1 MQCITAQPYHPHA
14 GGEAGTGCL
23 SFVFPMM
30 KFSTPCVRTQVVPS
44 LRPLWFALAS
54 AGLCAASLSVHAQNL
69 AEPVQLAQ
77 NLRAPSMS
85 ETVVAATRTEQPLS
99 DLVADVSIVDRDT
112 IERSGFTGLGDLLAR
127 LPGVEM
133 ARNGGPG
140 ATTSLFLR
148 GAESR
153 FTAVYIDGVRMDS
166 QSTGGAAWEAIPLG
180 LIDRIEV
187 LRGPAGAVYGS
198 DALGGVVQI
207 FTKRGEKGFAPFV
220 SVGVGN
226 RGTTKL
232 EAGMSGAT
240 GTVDYALGVVRDD
253 SDGFNAR
260 PVSGQNPDRDD
271 YRGTSGNL
279 RLGVQLNAA
288 HRLEGSLV
296 AGHTNSGYDNGLG
309 KDDRSLHTMHALGLN
324 WLAQWSTAYKTRFSI
339 SDSRDEYETKP
350 SVYLSD
356 TRLRSY
362 LFQNEWR
369 LGAHQ
374 LTAALERREDRLVNN
389 PIDRDRSQDGL
400 ALGYGYNVGRHT
412 FQLNARHDDDSEFG
426 GKNTGSA
433 AYGFAITPQW
443 RATASVGTAFRAPTL
458 YQRFSRYGVAS
469 LRPESA
475 RNAEVGLRYAQGSS
489 SFSAVAYRNRVTNLI
504 TFVGASSCAPTQTDG
519 CYANTARAEY
529 KGVTLAASH
538 RIGTVQLHGSLDLQ
552 RPRDLDTGKQ
562 LARRAKHHGTFGADT
577 VVAGWTLGA
586 EVQASGRRYDNAANT
601 NVLGGYTLINLYA
614 STRIA
619 RDYTLLARVDN
630 LTDKDYQLARNYATA
645 GRTLFVGLKWAPQ

>member
-1 MQCITAQPYHPHA
+1 MKYFTPRARTQA
-14 GGEAGTGCL
+14 L
-23 SFVFPMM
+23 SF
-30 KFSTPCVRTQVVPS
+30 
-44 LRPLWFALAS
+44 LRPRRLALAC
-54 AGLCAASLSVHAQNL
+54 AGLCVFTAHAQVNMADSAL
-69 AEPVQLAQ
+69 LAQ
-77 NLRAPSMS
+77 NLRAPALS
-85 ETVVAATRTEQPLS
+85 ETVVTATRTAQPLS
-99 DLVADVSIVDRDT
+99 DLVADVSIVDRDS
-112 IERSGFTGLGDLLAR
+112 IERSGATGLGDLLAR

-133 ARNGGPG
+133 SRNGGPG
-140 ATTSLFLR
+140 TTTSLFLR

-166 QSTGGAAWEAIPLG
+166 QSTGGAAWESIPLG

-198 DALGGVVQI
+198 DALGGVIQI

-232 EAGMSGAT
+232 EAGVSGAS
-240 GTVDYALGVVRDD
+240 GTVDYALGLLRDE

-260 PVSGQNPDRDD
+260 PIAGQNPDRDG
-271 YRGTSGNL
+271 YRNTAGNA
-279 RLGVQLNAA
+279 RLGVQLNAT
-288 HRLEGSLV
+288 HRLEGTLMV
-296 AGHTNSGYDNGLG
+296 GDTNSGYDNGLG
-309 KDDRSLHTMHALGLN
+309 KDDRNLHTMHALGLN
-324 WLAQWSTAYKTRFSI
+324 WQAQWSSAYKTQFSVT
-339 SDSRDEYETKP
+339 DSRDEYETTP
-350 SVYLSD
+350 SAYLSD
-356 TRLRSY
+356 TRLRGY

-369 LGAHQ
+369 QGAHQ
-374 LTAALERREDRLVNN
+374 LTAALERREDHLENN
-389 PIDRDRSQDGL
+389 PIDRSRSQNGV
-400 ALGYGYNVGRHT
+400 ALGYGYNAGGHT
-412 FQLNARHDDDSEFG
+412 VQVNLRHDEDSEVG
-426 GKNTGSA
+426 GKNTGSV
-433 AYGFAITPQW
+433 AYGYAITPQW

-458 YQRFSRYGVAS
+458 YQRFSQYGVAS

-475 RNAEVGLRYAQGSS
+475 RNAELGLRYAQGDS

-504 TFVGASSCAPTQTDG
+504 SFVDASACSPLQTQG
-519 CYANTARAEY
+519 CYANTRAEY

-538 RIGTVQLHGSLDLQ
+538 RLGPVQLRGSLDLQ

-586 EVQASGRRYDNAANT
+586 EVQASGRRYDYDTVGNT
-601 NVLGGYTLINLYA
+601 YVLGGYTLINLYA

-630 LTDKDYQLARNYATA
+630 LADKDYQLVRNYATA

>member
-1 MQCITAQPYHPHA
+1 MKYFTPRARTQA
-14 GGEAGTGCL
+14 L
-23 SFVFPMM
+23 SF
-30 KFSTPCVRTQVVPS
+30 
-44 LRPLWFALAS
+44 LRPRRLALAC
-54 AGLCAASLSVHAQNL
+54 AGLCVFTAQAQVNMADSAL
-69 AEPVQLAQ
+69 LAQ
-77 NLRAPSMS
+77 NLRAPALS
-85 ETVVAATRTEQPLS
+85 ETVVTATRTAQPLS
-99 DLVADVSIVDRDT
+99 DLVADVSIVDRDS
-112 IERSGFTGLGDLLAR
+112 IERSGATGLGDLLAR

-133 ARNGGPG
+133 SRNGGPG
-140 ATTSLFLR
+140 TTTSLFLR

-166 QSTGGAAWEAIPLG
+166 QSTGGAAWESIPLG

-198 DALGGVVQI
+198 DALGGVIQI

-232 EAGMSGAT
+232 EAGVSGAS
-240 GTVDYALGVVRDD
+240 GTVDYALGLLRDE

-260 PVSGQNPDRDD
+260 PIAGQNPDKDG
-271 YRGTSGNL
+271 YRNTAGNA
-279 RLGVQLNAA
+279 RVGVQLNSV
-288 HRLEGSLV
+288 HRLEGTLMV
-296 AGHTNSGYDNGLG
+296 GDTNSGYDSGLG
-309 KDDRSLHTMHALGLN
+309 KDDRNLHTMHALGLH
-324 WLAQWSTAYKTRFSI
+324 WQAQWSSAYKTKFSVT
-339 SDSRDEYETKP
+339 DSRDEYETKP

-356 TRLRSY
+356 TRLRGY

-369 LGAHQ
+369 EGAH
-374 LTAALERREDRLVNN
+374 LVTAALERREDRLENN
-389 PIDRDRSQDGL
+389 PIDRSRSQNGV
-400 ALGYGYNVGRHT
+400 ALGYGYNAGGHT
-412 FQLNARHDDDSEFG
+412 VQVNVRHDEDSEFG
-426 GKNTGSA
+426 GKGTGSV
-433 AYGFAITPQW
+433 AYGYAITPQW

-458 YQRFSRYGVAS
+458 YQRFSQYGVAS

-475 RNAEVGLRYAQGSS
+475 RNAELGLRYAQGDS

-504 TFVGASSCAPTQTDG
+504 SFVDASACSPLQTQG
-519 CYANTARAEY
+519 CYANTRAEY

-538 RIGTVQLHGSLDLQ
+538 RLGPVQLHGSLDVQ

-586 EVQASGRRYDNAANT
+586 EVQASGRRYDYDTVGNT
-601 NVLGGYTLINLYA
+601 YVLGGYTLINLYA

-630 LTDKDYQLARNYATA
+630 LADKDYQLARTYATA

>member
-1 MQCITAQPYHPHA
+1 MKYFTPRARTQA
-14 GGEAGTGCL
+14 L
-23 SFVFPMM
+23 SF
-30 KFSTPCVRTQVVPS
+30 
-44 LRPLWFALAS
+44 LRPRRLALAC
-54 AGLCAASLSVHAQNL
+54 AGLCVFTAQAQVNMADSAL
-69 AEPVQLAQ
+69 LAQ
-77 NLRAPSMS
+77 NLRAPALS
-85 ETVVAATRTEQPLS
+85 ETVVTATRTAQPLS
-99 DLVADVSIVDRDT
+99 DLVADVSIVDRDS
-112 IERSGFTGLGDLLAR
+112 IERSGATGLGDLLAR

-133 ARNGGPG
+133 SRNGGPG
-140 ATTSLFLR
+140 TTTSLFLR

-166 QSTGGAAWEAIPLG
+166 QSTGGAAWESIPLG

-198 DALGGVVQI
+198 DALGGVIQI

-232 EAGMSGAT
+232 EAGVSGAS
-240 GTVDYALGVVRDD
+240 GTVDYALGLLRDE

-260 PVSGQNPDRDD
+260 PIAGQNPDKDG
-271 YRGTSGNL
+271 YRNTAGNA
-279 RLGVQLNAA
+279 RVGVQLNSV
-288 HRLEGSLV
+288 HRLEGTLMV
-296 AGHTNSGYDNGLG
+296 GDTNSGYDSGLG
-309 KDDRSLHTMHALGLN
+309 KDDRNLHTMHALGLH
-324 WLAQWSTAYKTRFSI
+324 WQAQWSSAYKTKFSVT
-339 SDSRDEYETKP
+339 DSRDEYETKP

-356 TRLRSY
+356 TRLRGY

-369 LGAHQ
+369 EGAH
-374 LTAALERREDRLVNN
+374 LVTAALERREDRLENN
-389 PIDRDRSQDGL
+389 PIDRSRSQNGV
-400 ALGYGYNVGRHT
+400 ALGYGYNAGGHT
-412 FQLNARHDDDSEFG
+412 VQVNVRHDEDSEFG
-426 GKNTGSA
+426 GKGTGSV
-433 AYGFAITPQW
+433 AYGYAITPQW

-458 YQRFSRYGVAS
+458 YQRFSQYGVAS

-475 RNAEVGLRYAQGSS
+475 RNAELGLRYAQGDS

-504 TFVGASSCAPTQTDG
+504 SFVDASACSPLQTQG
-519 CYANTARAEY
+519 CYANTRAEY

-538 RIGTVQLHGSLDLQ
+538 RLGPVQLRGSLDLQ

-586 EVQASGRRYDNAANT
+586 EVQASGRRYDYDTVGNT
-601 NVLGGYTLINLYA
+601 YVLGGYTLVNLYA

-630 LTDKDYQLARNYATA
+630 LADKDYQLVRNYATA

>member
-1 MQCITAQPYHPHA
+1 MKYFTPRARTQA
-14 GGEAGTGCL
+14 L
-23 SFVFPMM
+23 SF
-30 KFSTPCVRTQVVPS
+30 
-44 LRPLWFALAS
+44 LRPRRLALAC
-54 AGLCAASLSVHAQNL
+54 AGLCVFTAQAQVNMADSAL
-69 AEPVQLAQ
+69 LAQ
-77 NLRAPSMS
+77 NLRAPALS
-85 ETVVAATRTEQPLS
+85 ETVVTATRTVQPLS
-99 DLVADVSIVDRDT
+99 DLVADVSIVDRDS
-112 IERSGFTGLGDLLAR
+112 IERSGATGLGDLLAR

-133 ARNGGPG
+133 SRNGGPG
-140 ATTSLFLR
+140 TTTSLFLR

-166 QSTGGAAWEAIPLG
+166 QSTGGAAWESIPLG

-198 DALGGVVQI
+198 DALGGVIQI

-232 EAGMSGAT
+232 EAGVSGAS
-240 GTVDYALGVVRDD
+240 GTVDYALGLLRDE

-260 PVSGQNPDRDD
+260 PIAGQNPDKDG
-271 YRGTSGNL
+271 YRNTAGNA
-279 RLGVQLNAA
+279 RVGVQLNSV
-288 HRLEGSLV
+288 HRLEGTLMV
-296 AGHTNSGYDNGLG
+296 GDTNSGYDSGLG
-309 KDDRSLHTMHALGLN
+309 KDDRNLHTMHALGLH
-324 WLAQWSTAYKTRFSI
+324 WQAQWSSAYKTKFSVT
-339 SDSRDEYETKP
+339 DSRDEYETKP

-356 TRLRSY
+356 TRLRGY

-369 LGAHQ
+369 HGAHQ
-374 LTAALERREDRLVNN
+374 LTAALERREDHLENN
-389 PIDRDRSQDGL
+389 PIDRSRSQNGV
-400 ALGYGYNVGRHT
+400 ALGYGYNAGGHT
-412 FQLNARHDDDSEFG
+412 VQVNVRHDEDSEFG
-426 GKNTGSA
+426 GKGTGSV
-433 AYGFAITPQW
+433 AYGYAITPQW

-458 YQRFSRYGVAS
+458 FQRFSQYGVAS

-475 RNAEVGLRYAQGSS
+475 RNAELGLRYAQGDS

-504 TFVGASSCAPTQTDG
+504 SFVDASACSPLQTQG
-519 CYANTARAEY
+519 CYANTRAEY

-538 RIGTVQLHGSLDLQ
+538 RLGPVQLRGSLDLQ

-586 EVQASGRRYDNAANT
+586 EVQASGRRYDYDTVGNT
-601 NVLGGYTLINLYA
+601 YVLGGYTLVNLYA

-630 LTDKDYQLARNYATA
+630 LADKDYQLARTYATP

>member
-1 MQCITAQPYHPHA
+1 MKYFTPRARTQA
-14 GGEAGTGCL
+14 L
-23 SFVFPMM
+23 SF
-30 KFSTPCVRTQVVPS
+30 
-44 LRPLWFALAS
+44 LRPRRLALAC
-54 AGLCAASLSVHAQNL
+54 AGLCVFTAQAQVNMADSAL
-69 AEPVQLAQ
+69 LAQ
-77 NLRAPSMS
+77 NLRAPALS
-85 ETVVAATRTEQPLS
+85 ETVVTATRTAQPLS
-99 DLVADVSIVDRDT
+99 DLVADVSIVDRDS
-112 IERSGFTGLGDLLAR
+112 IERSGATGLGDLLAR

-133 ARNGGPG
+133 SRNGGPG
-140 ATTSLFLR
+140 TTTSLFLR

-166 QSTGGAAWEAIPLG
+166 QSTGGAAWESIPLG

-198 DALGGVVQI
+198 DALGGVIQI

-232 EAGMSGAT
+232 EAGVSGAS
-240 GTVDYALGVVRDD
+240 GTVDYALGLLRDE

-260 PVSGQNPDRDD
+260 PIAGQNPDKDG
-271 YRGTSGNL
+271 YRNTAGNA
-279 RLGVQLNAA
+279 RVGVQLNSV
-288 HRLEGSLV
+288 HRLEGTLMV
-296 AGHTNSGYDNGLG
+296 GDTNSGYDSGLG
-309 KDDRSLHTMHALGLN
+309 KDDRALRTMHALGLH
-324 WLAQWSTAYKTRFSI
+324 WQAQWSSAYKTKFSVT
-339 SDSRDEYETKP
+339 DSRDEYETKP

-356 TRLRSY
+356 TRLRGY

-369 LGAHQ
+369 EGAH
-374 LTAALERREDRLVNN
+374 LVTAALERREDRLENN
-389 PIDRDRSQDGL
+389 PIDRSRSQNGV
-400 ALGYGYNVGRHT
+400 ALGYGYNAGGHT
-412 FQLNARHDDDSEFG
+412 VQVNVRHDEDSEFG
-426 GKNTGSA
+426 GKGTGSV
-433 AYGFAITPQW
+433 AYGYAITPQW

-458 YQRFSRYGVAS
+458 YQRFSQYGVAS

-475 RNAEVGLRYAQGSS
+475 RNAELGLRYAQGDS

-504 TFVGASSCAPTQTDG
+504 SFVDASACSPLQTQG
-519 CYANTARAEY
+519 CYANTRAEY

-538 RIGTVQLHGSLDLQ
+538 RLGPVQLRGSLDLQ

-586 EVQASGRRYDNAANT
+586 EVQASGRRYDYDTVGNT
-601 NVLGGYTLINLYA
+601 YVLGGYTLINLYA

>member
-1 MQCITAQPYHPHA
+1 
-14 GGEAGTGCL
+14 
-23 SFVFPMM
+23 M
-30 KFSTPCVRTQVVPS
+30 KYFTPRARTQALSS
-44 LRPLWFALAS
+44 LRPRQLALAC
-54 AGLCAASLSVHAQNL
+54 AGLCVFTAHAQVNMADSAL
-69 AEPVQLAQ
+69 LAQ
-77 NLRAPSMS
+77 NLRAPALS
-85 ETVVAATRTEQPLS
+85 ETVVTATRTAQPLS
-99 DLVADVSIVDRDT
+99 DLVADVSIVDRDS
-112 IERSGFTGLGDLLAR
+112 IERSGATGLGDLLAR

-133 ARNGGPG
+133 SRNGGPG
-140 ATTSLFLR
+140 TTTSLFLR

-166 QSTGGAAWEAIPLG
+166 QSTGGAAWESIPLG

-198 DALGGVVQI
+198 DALGGVIQI

-232 EAGMSGAT
+232 EAGVSGAS
-240 GTVDYALGVVRDD
+240 GTVDYALGLLRDE

-260 PVSGQNPDRDD
+260 PIAGQNPDKDG
-271 YRGTSGNL
+271 YRNTAGNA
-279 RLGVQLNAA
+279 RVGVQLNSV
-288 HRLEGSLV
+288 HRLEGTLMV
-296 AGHTNSGYDNGLG
+296 GDTNSGYDSGLG
-309 KDDRSLHTMHALGLN
+309 KDDRNLHTMHALGLH
-324 WLAQWSTAYKTRFSI
+324 WQAQWSSAYKTKFSVT
-339 SDSRDEYETKP
+339 DSRDEYETKP

-356 TRLRSY
+356 TRLRGY

-369 LGAHQ
+369 EGAH
-374 LTAALERREDRLVNN
+374 LVTAALERREDRLENN
-389 PIDRDRSQDGL
+389 PIDRSRSQNGV
-400 ALGYGYNVGRHT
+400 ALGYGYNAGGHT
-412 FQLNARHDDDSEFG
+412 VQVNVRHDEDSEFG
-426 GKNTGSA
+426 GKGTGSV
-433 AYGFAITPQW
+433 AYGYAITPQW

-458 YQRFSRYGVAS
+458 YQRFSQYGVAS

-475 RNAEVGLRYAQGSS
+475 RNAELGLRYAQGDS

-504 TFVGASSCAPTQTDG
+504 SFVDASACSPLQTQG
-519 CYANTARAEY
+519 CYANTRAEY

-538 RIGTVQLHGSLDLQ
+538 RLGPVQLRGSLDLQ

-586 EVQASGRRYDNAANT
+586 EVQASGRRYDYDTVGNT
-601 NVLGGYTLINLYA
+601 YVLGGYTLVNLYA

-630 LTDKDYQLARNYATA
+630 LADKDYQLARTYATP

>member
-1 MQCITAQPYHPHA
+1 MKYFTPRARTQALSFLRPRRLALACAGRCVFTAQA
-14 GGEAGTGCL
+14 
-23 SFVFPMM
+23 
-30 KFSTPCVRTQVVPS
+30 QVNMADS
-44 LRPLWFALAS
+44 AL
-54 AGLCAASLSVHAQNL
+54 
-69 AEPVQLAQ
+69 LAQ
-77 NLRAPSMS
+77 NLRAPALS
-85 ETVVAATRTEQPLS
+85 ETVVTATRTAQPLS
-99 DLVADVSIVDRDT
+99 DLVADVSIVDRDS
-112 IERSGFTGLGDLLAR
+112 IERSGATGLGDLLAR

-133 ARNGGPG
+133 SRNGGPG
-140 ATTSLFLR
+140 TTTSLFLR

-166 QSTGGAAWEAIPLG
+166 QSTGGAAWESIPLG

-198 DALGGVVQI
+198 DALGGVIQI

-232 EAGMSGAT
+232 EAGVSGAS
-240 GTVDYALGVVRDD
+240 GTVDYALGLLRDE

-260 PVSGQNPDRDD
+260 PIAGQNPDKDG
-271 YRGTSGNL
+271 YRNTAGNA
-279 RLGVQLNAA
+279 RVGVQLNSV
-288 HRLEGSLV
+288 HRLEGTLMV
-296 AGHTNSGYDNGLG
+296 GDTNSGYDSGLG
-309 KDDRSLHTMHALGLN
+309 KDDRALRTMHALGLN
-324 WLAQWSTAYKTRFSI
+324 WQAQWSSAYKTKFSVT
-339 SDSRDEYETKP
+339 DSRDEYETKP

-356 TRLRSY
+356 TRLRGY

-369 LGAHQ
+369 EGAH
-374 LTAALERREDRLVNN
+374 LVTAALERREDHLENN
-389 PIDRDRSQDGL
+389 PIDRDRSQNGV
-400 ALGYGYNVGRHT
+400 ALGYGYNAGGHT
-412 FQLNARHDDDSEFG
+412 VQVNVRHDEDSEFG
-426 GKNTGSA
+426 GKGTGSV
-433 AYGFAITPQW
+433 AYGYAITPQW

-458 YQRFSRYGVAS
+458 YQRFSQYGVAS
-469 LRPESA
+469 LSPETA
-475 RNAEVGLRYAQGSS
+475 RNAELGLRYAQGSS
-489 SFSAVAYRNRVTNLI
+489 SFSVVAFRNRVRDLI
-504 TFVGASSCAPTQTDG
+504 SFAGAGPCASTFG

-529 KGVTLAASH
+529 KGVTFAASH
-538 RIGTVQLHGSLDLQ
+538 RIGSVQLHGSLDVQ

-586 EVQASGRRYDNAANT
+586 EVQASGRRYDTVANT

-630 LTDKDYQLARNYATA
+630 LADKDYQLARTYATP

>member
-1 MQCITAQPYHPHA
+1 MKYFTPRARTQA
-14 GGEAGTGCL
+14 L
-23 SFVFPMM
+23 SF
-30 KFSTPCVRTQVVPS
+30 
-44 LRPLWFALAS
+44 LRPRRLALAC
-54 AGLCAASLSVHAQNL
+54 AGLCVFTAQAQVNMADSAL
-69 AEPVQLAQ
+69 LAQ
-77 NLRAPSMS
+77 NQRAPALS
-85 ETVVAATRTEQPLS
+85 ETVVTATRTAQPLS
-99 DLVADVSIVDRDT
+99 DLVADVSIVDRES
-112 IERSGFTGLGDLLAR
+112 IERSGATGLGDLLAR

-133 ARNGGPG
+133 SRNGGPG
-140 ATTSLFLR
+140 TTTSLFLR

-166 QSTGGAAWEAIPLG
+166 QSTGGAAWESIPLG

-198 DALGGVVQI
+198 DALGGVIQI

-232 EAGMSGAT
+232 EAGVSGAS
-240 GTVDYALGVVRDD
+240 GTVDYALGLLRDE

-260 PVSGQNPDRDD
+260 PIAGQNPDKDG
-271 YRGTSGNL
+271 YRKTAGNA
-279 RLGVQLNAA
+279 RVGVQLNSV
-288 HRLEGSLV
+288 HRLEGTLMV
-296 AGHTNSGYDNGLG
+296 GDTNSGYDSGLG
-309 KDDRSLHTMHALGLN
+309 KDDRALRTMHALGLN
-324 WLAQWSTAYKTRFSI
+324 WQAQWSSAYKTKFSVT
-339 SDSRDEYETKP
+339 DSRDEYETKP

-356 TRLRSY
+356 TRLRGY

-369 LGAHQ
+369 EGAH
-374 LTAALERREDRLVNN
+374 LVTAALERREDHLENN
-389 PIDRDRSQDGL
+389 PIDRDRSQNGV
-400 ALGYGYNVGRHT
+400 ALGYGYNAGGHT
-412 FQLNARHDDDSEFG
+412 VQVNVRHDEDSEFG
-426 GKNTGSA
+426 GKGTGSV
-433 AYGFAITPQW
+433 AYGYAITPQW

-458 YQRFSRYGVAS
+458 YQRFGQYGVAS

-475 RNAEVGLRYAQGSS
+475 RNAELGLRYAQGDS

-504 TFVGASSCAPTQTDG
+504 SFACPPRQTQG

-538 RIGTVQLHGSLDLQ
+538 RLGPMQLHGSLDVQ

-586 EVQASGRRYDNAANT
+586 EVQASGRRYDYDTVGNT

>member
-1 MQCITAQPYHPHA
+1 
-14 GGEAGTGCL
+14 
-23 SFVFPMM
+23 M
-30 KFSTPCVRTQVVPS
+30 KFSTPCVRTQVLPS

-54 AGLCAASLSVHAQNL
+54 AGLCAASLTVHAQNVS
-69 AEPVQLAQ
+69 ETVQLAQ
-77 NLRAPSMS
+77 NLRSPSMS
-85 ETVVAATRTEQPLS
+85 EMVVAATRTEQPLS
-99 DLVADVSIVDRDT
+99 DLVADVSIVDRDS
-112 IERSGFTGLGDLLAR
+112 IERSGATGLGDLLAR

-133 ARNGGPG
+133 SRNGGPG
-140 ATTSLFLR
+140 TTTSLFLR
-148 GAESR
+148 GAETR

-166 QSTGGAAWEAIPLG
+166 QSTGGAAWETIPLG

-198 DALGGVVQI
+198 DAMGGVIQI
-207 FTKRGEKGFAPFV
+207 FTKRGEKGVAPFV

-226 RGTTKL
+226 RATTKL
-232 EAGMSGAT
+232 EAGVSGAS
-240 GTVDYALGVVRDD
+240 GTVDYSLGLMRDE

-260 PVSGQNPDRDD
+260 PVAGQNPDKDG
-271 YRGTSGNL
+271 YRNTAGNA
-279 RLGVQLNAA
+279 RLGLQLNSA
-288 HRLEGSLV
+288 HRLEGSLMV
-296 AGHTNSGYDNGLG
+296 GDTNSGYDSGLG
-309 KDDRSLHTMHALGLN
+309 KDDRNLHTMHALGLN
-324 WLAQWSTAYKTRFSI
+324 WLAQWSTAYKTRLSI
-339 SDSRDEYETKP
+339 TDSRDKYETTP
-350 SVYLSD
+350 TVYLSD
-356 TRLRSY
+356 TRLRGY

-369 LGAHQ
+369 QGAH
-374 LTAALERREDRLVNN
+374 LITAALERREDHLENK
-389 PIDRDRSQDGL
+389 PIDRDRSQNAL
-400 ALGYGYNVGRHT
+400 ALGYGFNAGGHT
-412 FQLNARHDDDSEFG
+412 IHVNARHDDDSEFG
-426 GKNTGSA
+426 GKNTGSV
-433 AYGFAITPQW
+433 AYGYAITPQW

-458 YQRFSRYGVAS
+458 YQRFSQYGVAS

-475 RNAEVGLRYAQGSS
+475 RNAELGLRYAQGDSS
-489 SFSAVAYRNRVTNLI
+489 LSAVAYRNRVTNLI
-504 TFVGASSCAPTQTDG
+504 SFVGASACSPLQTQG

-577 VVAGWTLGA
+577 VIAGWTLGA
-586 EVQASGRRYDNAANT
+586 EVQASGRRYDTVANT

-630 LTDKDYQLARNYATA
+630 LTDKDYQLARTYATP

>member
-1 MQCITAQPYHPHA
+1 MKYFTPRARTQA
-14 GGEAGTGCL
+14 L
-23 SFVFPMM
+23 SF
-30 KFSTPCVRTQVVPS
+30 
-44 LRPLWFALAS
+44 LRPRRLALAC
-54 AGLCAASLSVHAQNL
+54 AGLCVFTAQAQVNMADSAL
-69 AEPVQLAQ
+69 LAQ
-77 NLRAPSMS
+77 NLRAPALS
-85 ETVVAATRTEQPLS
+85 ETVVTATRTAQPLS
-99 DLVADVSIVDRDT
+99 DLVADVSIVDRDS
-112 IERSGFTGLGDLLAR
+112 IERSGATGLGDLLAR

-133 ARNGGPG
+133 SRNGGPG
-140 ATTSLFLR
+140 TTTSLFLR

-166 QSTGGAAWEAIPLG
+166 QSTGGAAWESIPLG

-198 DALGGVVQI
+198 DALGGVIQI

-232 EAGMSGAT
+232 EAGVSGAS
-240 GTVDYALGVVRDD
+240 GTVDYALGLLRDE

-260 PVSGQNPDRDD
+260 PIAGQNPDKDG
-271 YRGTSGNL
+271 YRNTAGNA
-279 RLGVQLNAA
+279 RVGVQLNSV
-288 HRLEGSLV
+288 HRLEGTLMV
-296 AGHTNSGYDNGLG
+296 GDTNSGYDSGLG
-309 KDDRSLHTMHALGLN
+309 KDDRNLHTMHALGLH
-324 WLAQWSTAYKTRFSI
+324 WQAQWSSAYKTKFSVT
-339 SDSRDEYETKP
+339 DSRDEYETKP

-356 TRLRSY
+356 TRLRGY

-369 LGAHQ
+369 EGAH
-374 LTAALERREDRLVNN
+374 LVTAALERREDRLENN
-389 PIDRDRSQDGL
+389 PIDRSRSQNGV
-400 ALGYGYNVGRHT
+400 ALGYGYNAGGHT
-412 FQLNARHDDDSEFG
+412 VQVNVRHDEDSEFG
-426 GKNTGSA
+426 GKGTGSV
-433 AYGFAITPQW
+433 AYGYAITPQW

-458 YQRFSRYGVAS
+458 YQRFSQYGVAS

-475 RNAEVGLRYAQGSS
+475 RNAELGLRYAQGDS

-504 TFVGASSCAPTQTDG
+504 SFVDASACSPLQTQG
-519 CYANTARAEY
+519 CYANTRAEY

-538 RIGTVQLHGSLDLQ
+538 RLGPVQLRGSLDLQ

-586 EVQASGRRYDNAANT
+586 EVQASGRRYDYDTVGNT
-601 NVLGGYTLINLYA
+601 YVLGGYTLINLYA

-630 LTDKDYQLARNYATA
+630 LADKDYQLVRNYATA

>member
-1 MQCITAQPYHPHA
+1 MKYFTPRARTQA
-14 GGEAGTGCL
+14 L
-23 SFVFPMM
+23 SF
-30 KFSTPCVRTQVVPS
+30 
-44 LRPLWFALAS
+44 LRPRRLALAC
-54 AGLCAASLSVHAQNL
+54 AGLCVFTAQAQVNMADSAL
-69 AEPVQLAQ
+69 LAQ
-77 NLRAPSMS
+77 NLRAPALS
-85 ETVVAATRTEQPLS
+85 ETVVTATRTVQPLS
-99 DLVADVSIVDRDT
+99 DLVADVSIVDRDS
-112 IERSGFTGLGDLLAR
+112 IERSGATGLGDLLAR

-133 ARNGGPG
+133 SRNGGPG
-140 ATTSLFLR
+140 TTTSLFLR

-166 QSTGGAAWEAIPLG
+166 QSTGGAAWESIPLG

-198 DALGGVVQI
+198 DALGGVIQI

-232 EAGMSGAT
+232 EAGVSGAS
-240 GTVDYALGVVRDD
+240 GTVDYALGLLRDE

-260 PVSGQNPDRDD
+260 PIAGQNPDKDG
-271 YRGTSGNL
+271 YRNTAGNA
-279 RLGVQLNAA
+279 RVGVQLNSV
-288 HRLEGSLV
+288 HRLEGTLMV
-296 AGHTNSGYDNGLG
+296 GDTNSGYDSGLG
-309 KDDRSLHTMHALGLN
+309 KDDRNLHTMHALGLH
-324 WLAQWSTAYKTRFSI
+324 WQAQWSSAYKTKFSVT
-339 SDSRDEYETKP
+339 DSRDEYETKP

-356 TRLRSY
+356 TRLRGY

-369 LGAHQ
+369 EGAH
-374 LTAALERREDRLVNN
+374 LVTAALERREDRLENN
-389 PIDRDRSQDGL
+389 PIDRSRSQNGV
-400 ALGYGYNVGRHT
+400 ALGYGYNAGGHT
-412 FQLNARHDDDSEFG
+412 VQVNVRHDEDSEFG
-426 GKNTGSA
+426 GKGTGSV
-433 AYGFAITPQW
+433 AYGYAITPQW

-458 YQRFSRYGVAS
+458 YQRFSQYGVAS

-475 RNAEVGLRYAQGSS
+475 RNAELGLRYAQGDS

-504 TFVGASSCAPTQTDG
+504 SFVDASACSPLQTQG
-519 CYANTARAEY
+519 CYANTRAEY

-538 RIGTVQLHGSLDLQ
+538 RLRPVQLRGSLDLQ
-552 RPRDLDTGKQ
+552 RLRDLDTGKQ

-586 EVQASGRRYDNAANT
+586 EVQASGRRYDYDTVGNT
-601 NVLGGYTLINLYA
+601 YVLGGYTLVNLYA

-630 LTDKDYQLARNYATA
+630 LADKDYQLARTYATP

>member
-1 MQCITAQPYHPHA
+1 MKYFTPRARTQA
-14 GGEAGTGCL
+14 L
-23 SFVFPMM
+23 SF
-30 KFSTPCVRTQVVPS
+30 
-44 LRPLWFALAS
+44 LRPRRLALAC
-54 AGLCAASLSVHAQNL
+54 AGLCVFTAQAQVNMADSAL
-69 AEPVQLAQ
+69 LAQ
-77 NLRAPSMS
+77 NLRAPALS
-85 ETVVAATRTEQPLS
+85 ETVVTATRTAQPLS
-99 DLVADVSIVDRDT
+99 DLVADVSIVDRDS
-112 IERSGFTGLGDLLAR
+112 IERSGATGLGDLLAR

-133 ARNGGPG
+133 SRNGGPG
-140 ATTSLFLR
+140 TTTSLFLR

-166 QSTGGAAWEAIPLG
+166 QSTGGAAWESIPLG

-198 DALGGVVQI
+198 DALGGVIQI

-232 EAGMSGAT
+232 EAGVSGAS
-240 GTVDYALGVVRDD
+240 GTVDYALGLLRDE

-260 PVSGQNPDRDD
+260 PIAGQNPDKDG
-271 YRGTSGNL
+271 YRNTAGNA
-279 RLGVQLNAA
+279 RVGVQLNSV
-288 HRLEGSLV
+288 HRLEGTLMV
-296 AGHTNSGYDNGLG
+296 GDTNSGYDSGLG
-309 KDDRSLHTMHALGLN
+309 KDDRALHTMHALGLH
-324 WLAQWSTAYKTRFSI
+324 WQAQWSSAYKTKFSVT
-339 SDSRDEYETKP
+339 DSRDEYETKP

-356 TRLRSY
+356 TRLRGY

-369 LGAHQ
+369 EGAH
-374 LTAALERREDRLVNN
+374 LVTAALERREDHLENN
-389 PIDRDRSQDGL
+389 PIDRDRSQNGV
-400 ALGYGYNVGRHT
+400 ALGYGYNAGGHT
-412 FQLNARHDDDSEFG
+412 VQVNVRHDEDSEFG
-426 GKNTGSA
+426 GKGTGSV
-433 AYGFAITPQW
+433 AYGYAITPQW

-458 YQRFSRYGVAS
+458 YQRFSQYGVAS

-475 RNAEVGLRYAQGSS
+475 RNAELGLRYAQGDS

-504 TFVGASSCAPTQTDG
+504 SFVDASACSPLQTQG
-519 CYANTARAEY
+519 CYANTRAEY

-538 RIGTVQLHGSLDLQ
+538 RLGPVQLRGSLDLQ

-586 EVQASGRRYDNAANT
+586 EVQASGRRYDYDTVGNT
-601 NVLGGYTLINLYA
+601 YVLGGYTLVNLYA

-630 LTDKDYQLARNYATA
+630 VADKNYQLANTYATP

>member
-1 MQCITAQPYHPHA
+1 MKYFTPRARTQA
-14 GGEAGTGCL
+14 L
-23 SFVFPMM
+23 SF
-30 KFSTPCVRTQVVPS
+30 
-44 LRPLWFALAS
+44 LRPRRLALAC
-54 AGLCAASLSVHAQNL
+54 AGLCVFTAQAQVNMADSAL
-69 AEPVQLAQ
+69 LAQ
-77 NLRAPSMS
+77 NLRAPSLS
-85 ETVVAATRTEQPLS
+85 ETVVAATRMQQPLS
-99 DLVADVSIVDRDT
+99 DLVADVSIVDRDS
-112 IERSGFTGLGDLLAR
+112 IERSGATGLGDLLAR

-133 ARNGGPG
+133 SRNGGPG
-140 ATTSLFLR
+140 TTTSLFLR

-153 FTAVYIDGVRMDS
+153 FTAVYIDGVRMYS
-166 QSTGGAAWEAIPLG
+166 QSTGGAAWESIPLG

-198 DALGGVVQI
+198 DALGGVIQI

-232 EAGMSGAT
+232 EAGVSGAS
-240 GTVDYALGVVRDD
+240 GTVDYALGLLRDE

-260 PVSGQNPDRDD
+260 PIAGQNPDKDG
-271 YRGTSGNL
+271 YRNTAGNA
-279 RLGVQLNAA
+279 RVGVQLNSV
-288 HRLEGSLV
+288 HRLEGTLMV
-296 AGHTNSGYDNGLG
+296 GDTNSGYDSGLG
-309 KDDRSLHTMHALGLN
+309 KDDRNLHTMHALGLH
-324 WLAQWSTAYKTRFSI
+324 WQAQWSSAYKTKFSVT
-339 SDSRDEYETKP
+339 DSRDEYETKP

-356 TRLRSY
+356 TRLRGY

-369 LGAHQ
+369 EGAH
-374 LTAALERREDRLVNN
+374 LVTAALERREDHLENN
-389 PIDRDRSQDGL
+389 PIDRDRSQNGV
-400 ALGYGYNVGRHT
+400 ALGYGYNAGGHT
-412 FQLNARHDDDSEFG
+412 VQVNVRHDEDSEFG
-426 GKNTGSA
+426 GKGTGSV
-433 AYGFAITPQW
+433 AYGYAITPQW

-458 YQRFSRYGVAS
+458 YQRFSQYGVAS

-475 RNAEVGLRYAQGSS
+475 RNAELGLRYAQGDS

-504 TFVGASSCAPTQTDG
+504 SFVDASACSPLQTQG
-519 CYANTARAEY
+519 CYANTRAEY

-538 RIGTVQLHGSLDLQ
+538 RLGPVQLRGSLDLQ

-586 EVQASGRRYDNAANT
+586 EVQASGRRYDYDTVGNT

-630 LTDKDYQLARNYATA
+630 LADKDYQLVRNYATA

>member
-1 MQCITAQPYHPHA
+1 MKYFTPRARTQA
-14 GGEAGTGCL
+14 L
-23 SFVFPMM
+23 SF
-30 KFSTPCVRTQVVPS
+30 
-44 LRPLWFALAS
+44 LRPRRLALAC
-54 AGLCAASLSVHAQNL
+54 AGLCVFTAQAQVNMADSAL
-69 AEPVQLAQ
+69 LAQ
-77 NLRAPSMS
+77 NLRAPALS
-85 ETVVAATRTEQPLS
+85 ETVVTATRTAQPLS
-99 DLVADVSIVDRDT
+99 DLVADVSIVDRDS
-112 IERSGFTGLGDLLAR
+112 IERSGATGLGDLLAR

-133 ARNGGPG
+133 SRNGGPG
-140 ATTSLFLR
+140 TTTSLFLR

-166 QSTGGAAWEAIPLG
+166 QSTGGAAWESIPLG

-198 DALGGVVQI
+198 DALGGVIQI

-232 EAGMSGAT
+232 EAGVSGAS
-240 GTVDYALGVVRDD
+240 GTVDYALGLLRDE

-260 PVSGQNPDRDD
+260 PIAGQNPDKDG
-271 YRGTSGNL
+271 YRNTAGNA
-279 RLGVQLNAA
+279 RVGVQLNSV
-288 HRLEGSLV
+288 HRLEGTLMV
-296 AGHTNSGYDNGLG
+296 GDTNSGYDSGLG
-309 KDDRSLHTMHALGLN
+309 KDDRNLHTMHALGLH
-324 WLAQWSTAYKTRFSI
+324 WQAQWSSAYKTKFSVT
-339 SDSRDEYETKP
+339 DSRDEYETKP

-356 TRLRSY
+356 TRLRGY

-369 LGAHQ
+369 EGAH
-374 LTAALERREDRLVNN
+374 LVTAALERREDHLENN
-389 PIDRDRSQDGL
+389 PIDRDRSQNGV
-400 ALGYGYNVGRHT
+400 ALGYGYNAGGHT
-412 FQLNARHDDDSEFG
+412 VQVNVRHDEDSEFG
-426 GKNTGSA
+426 GKGTGSV
-433 AYGFAITPQW
+433 AYGYAITPQW

-458 YQRFSRYGVAS
+458 YQRFSQYGVAS

-475 RNAEVGLRYAQGSS
+475 RNAELGLRYAQGDS

-504 TFVGASSCAPTQTDG
+504 SFVDASACSPLQTQG
-519 CYANTARAEY
+519 CYANTRAEY

-538 RIGTVQLHGSLDLQ
+538 RLGPVQLRGSLDLQ
-552 RPRDLDTGKQ
+552 RLRDLDTGKQ

-586 EVQASGRRYDNAANT
+586 EVQASGRRYDYDTVGNT
-601 NVLGGYTLINLYA
+601 YVLGGYTLVNLYA

-630 LTDKDYQLARNYATA
+630 LADKDYQLVRNYATA

>member
-1 MQCITAQPYHPHA
+1 MKYPTPHA
-14 GGEAGTGCL
+14 RKQAL
-23 SFVFPMM
+23 L
-30 KFSTPCVRTQVVPS
+30 S
-44 LRPLWFALAS
+44 LRPGLMALA
-54 AGLCAASLSVHAQNL
+54 ATGLCTLSVPAHAQTTGTT
-69 AEPVQLAQ
+69 VLAQ
-77 NLRAPSMS
+77 NLRAPSLS

-99 DLVADVSIVDRDT
+99 DLVADVSIVDRDS
-112 IERSGFTGLGDLLAR
+112 IERSGATGLGDLLAR

-133 ARNGGPG
+133 SRNGGPG
-140 ATTSLFLR
+140 TQTSLFLR

-166 QSTGGAAWEAIPLG
+166 QATGGAAWEAIPLG

-198 DALGGVVQI
+198 DALGGVIQI

-232 EAGMSGAT
+232 EAGVSGAS
-240 GTVDYALGVVRDD
+240 GTVDYALGLLRDE

-260 PVSGQNPDRDD
+260 PIAGQNPDKDG
-271 YRGTSGNL
+271 YRNTAGNA
-279 RLGVQLNAA
+279 RVGVQLNAV
-288 HRLEGSLV
+288 HRLEGTLM
-296 AGHTNSGYDNGLG
+296 AGDTNSGYDSGLG
-309 KDDRSLHTMHALGLN
+309 NDDRNLHTMHALGLN
-324 WLAQWSTAYKTRFSI
+324 WQAQWSSAYKTKFSVT
-339 SDSRDEYETKP
+339 DSRDEYETKP

-356 TRLRSY
+356 TRLRGY

-369 LGAHQ
+369 QGAHQ
-374 LTAALERREDRLVNN
+374 LTAALERREDHLENN
-389 PIDRDRSQDGL
+389 PIDRDRSQNGV
-400 ALGYGYNVGRHT
+400 ALGYGYNAGGHT
-412 FQLNARHDDDSEFG
+412 VQVNVRHDEDSEFG
-426 GKNTGSA
+426 GKGTGSV
-433 AYGFAITPQW
+433 AYGYAITPQW

-458 YQRFSRYGVAS
+458 YQRFSQYGVAS
-469 LRPESA
+469 LRPETA
-475 RNAEVGLRYAQGSS
+475 RNAELGLRYAQGSS
-489 SFSAVAYRNRVTNLI
+489 TFSAVAFRNRVSDLI
-504 TFVGASSCAPTQTDG
+504 SFAGTGPCASTFG

-538 RIGTVQLHGSLDLQ
+538 RVGPVQLRGSLDLQ

-586 EVQASGRRYDNAANT
+586 EVQASGRRYDTIANT
-601 NVLGGYTLINLYA
+601 NVLGGYTLVNLYA

-630 LTDKDYQLARNYATA
+630 VADKDYQLARTYATP